1 MQGSMTR
8 EDFVKERRDSAMEI
22 FRRGYNCCQAV
33 LLAFEDIT
41 GLDSDSLVKI
51 GSGLGGGVA
60 RMRDVCGTVSGMAI
74 VCGFICPSDDP
85 QDQSKRKACYS
96 LVQRLAGE
104 FRDLNGSVVC
114 RELLGLEGV
123 GWQKPEP
130 SARGAQFYK
139 KRPCEQLVGDSAAII
154 AAYLYDKNSAR

>member
-1 MQGSMTR
+1 MTR
-8 EDFVKERRDSAMEI
+8 EAFVEQRRASAMEI

-33 LLAFEDIT
+33 LMAFEDIT
-41 GLDSDSLVKI
+41 GLDSGSLVKI

-85 QDQSKRKACYS
+85 QDQSKRKACYE

-104 FRDLNGSVVC
+104 FRELNGSVVC
-114 RELLGLEGV
+114 RELLGLESGD
-123 GWQKPEP
+123 WQKPEP
-130 SARGAQFYK
+130 SVRSARFYK

-154 AAYLYDKNSAR
+154 AGYLYDRKGA

>member
-1 MQGSMTR
+1 MELMTR
-8 EDFVKERRDSAMEI
+8 ESFVQERRESAMEI

-33 LLAFEDIT
+33 LLAFEDVT
-41 GLDSDSLVKI
+41 GLDSNALVKI

-85 QDQSKRKACYS
+85 QDQSRRKACYE
-96 LVQRLAGE
+96 LVQKLAGE

-114 RELLGLEGV
+114 RELLGLESP

-130 SARGAQFYK
+130 SARSAQFYK

-154 AAYLYDKNSAR
+154 AGYLYDKIPSN